1 MTEWDSVVG
10 GGGKVGSGKVRKDSY
25 VSGSES

>member
-1 MTEWDSVVG
+1 MTEWDRVG
-10 GGGKVGSGKVRKDSY
+10 GGSGKVGSGKVRMDSY